1 MKIMKM
7 LNSMGVLCKMRKKL
21 LTDGCKSSQYGGNA
35 SKRLRQ
41 EIEKSG
47 REVYKPKK
55 VRKGGSEMAEGG
67 NKPIQIIKT
76 DKAGPP
82 VGPYSQGIKAGG
94 FVFVAG
100 EKGMDPV
107 TKQMVSGGIEAET
120 RRTLENIKAIL
131 EEAGSSMDLVVSTF
145 VFMTDLTEFSKMNE
159 IYAEYFNVN
168 PPGRTTVEVQS
179 LPAGA
184 HVEITATALA
194 GT

>member
-1 MKIMKM
+1 
-7 LNSMGVLCKMRKKL
+7 
-21 LTDGCKSSQYGGNA
+21 
-35 SKRLRQ
+35 
-41 EIEKSG
+41 
-47 REVYKPKK
+47 
-55 VRKGGSEMAEGG
+55 MAEEG

-107 TKQMVSGGIEAET
+107 TKQMVPGGIEAET

-159 IYAEYFNVN
+159 IYAEYFYVN